1 MIRAFRTLT
10 INRLGKWL
18 ISLLIL
24 SAFTTLVTSWH
35 LVRDVTN
42 LNTSWSDNER
52 SIIQKQ
58 AYLSALRGAIGYGGM
73 IHYFKNYL
81 LRHDKNYLLNTHRSL
96 LESKIIING
105 YRALG
110 VSTDEDRA
118 LSDLE
123 DVAQEYKRAIT
134 RAEVLVNAGY
144 TIAQTDKLV
153 SVDDAPAIRALL
165 SLTDAVATLRQAKT
179 KIVSTKIGSLADTIN
194 VAAIGIGLLLVILI
208 LALAWFLRSRL
219 INPLSRLITAFDKV
233 DPAAPGLTRLPGSG
247 TEGDELDM
255 VATAGNRFLDTM
267 EIHLT
272 ERRNAEKSLE
282 SAREIADKAN
292 KAKSEFLSSMSH
304 ELRTPMN
311 AILGFA
317 QMLDY
322 NPKEP
327 LTTAQKKSV
336 DHILKGGQHL
346 LELINEVLD
355 LAKIESGKM
364 EMSIEDVSIRN
375 VLDECLSL
383 VQTMAENQGIEI
395 IVAEGFDKPVVIR
408 SDYTRARQALLN
420 LISNAV
426 KYNRENGK
434 IVLNCYVATNGMLRI
449 SVTDTGEGIS
459 KDKLDELF
467 QPFSRLGAENTEIE
481 GTGIGLVI
489 TKQIIESMGG
499 RIDVESEI
507 GKGTTFWIELPV
519 SESGQAKD
527 LEAKMIEEQGAP
539 KQLSNVN
546 GTILYVEDN
555 PANLNLM
562 EMIVERTEGLSMI
575 SAHNAELG
583 LELAVNKKPQMII
596 LDINL
601 PGMDGFAALK
611 KLQKMESTKNIPVIA
626 LSANAMNKDI
636 RKGLDAGFKQYLTKP
651 IKIDEVADAIEVTI
665 KTPGEQKLI

>member
-58 AYLSALRGAIGYGGM
+58 AYLSALRGAIGYGVM

-507 GKGTTFWIELPV
+507 GKGTTFWLELPL

>member
-1 MIRAFRTLT
+1 MIRALKTLT
-10 INRLGKWL
+10 INRLGKTL

-24 SAFTTLVTSWH
+24 SALVTLATSWY
-35 LVRDVTN
+35 LVRDVSR
-42 LNTSWSDNER
+42 LNTSWSENER

-81 LRHDKNYLLNTHRSL
+81 LRHNNSYLLNTHRSL
-96 LESKIIING
+96 LESNIIVNG

-110 VSTDEDRA
+110 VSAEEERA
-118 LSDLE
+118 LGDLE
-123 DVAQEYKRAIT
+123 SVARKYKAAIT
-134 RAEVLVNAGY
+134 RAEVLVNGGY
-144 TIAQTDKLV
+144 TISQTDKLV

-165 SLTDAVATLRQAKT
+165 SLTDAVATLRLAKT
-179 KIVSTKIGSLADTIN
+179 KVVSTKIDSLAITLY
-194 VAAIGIGLLLVILI
+194 VATIGIGLLLVILI
-208 LALAWFLRSRL
+208 LTLAWFLRSRL
-219 INPLSRLITAFDKV
+219 INPLGRLITAFDKV
-233 DPAAPGLTRLPGSG
+233 DPSAPGLTRLPGSG
-247 TEGDELDM
+247 TRGDELDM
-255 VATAGNRFLDTM
+255 VATAGNRFLDSMDT
-267 EIHLT
+267 HLT
-272 ERRNAEKSLE
+272 ERRNAEKALE
-282 SAREIADKAN
+282 GAREIADKAN

-327 LTTAQKKSV
+327 LTAEQKKSV

-355 LAKIESGKM
+355 LARIEAGKM

-383 VQTMAENQGIEI
+383 VHTMAENHGIEI
-395 IVAEGFDKPVVIR
+395 TVAEGLNNSVMIR
-408 SDYTRARQALLN
+408 ADYTRSRQALLN
-420 LISNAV
+420 LISNAI
-426 KYNRENGK
+426 KYNCKNGK
-434 IVLNCYVATNGMLRI
+434 IAIGFDETSIGMLRI
-449 SVTDTGEGIS
+449 SVADTGEGIP
-459 KDKLDELF
+459 KDMLAELF

-489 TKQIIESMGG
+489 TKQIIENMSG
-499 RIDVESEI
+499 RINVESEV
-507 GKGTTFWIELPV
+507 GKGTTFSIELPL
-519 SESGQAKD
+519 SESEHALDTKLQMTEWGDTPQRLTD
-527 LEAKMIEEQGAP
+527 
-539 KQLSNVN
+539 VN

-555 PANLNLM
+555 PANLSLM
-562 EMIVERTEGLSMI
+562 EMVVERIKGLTMI

-583 LELAVNKKPQMII
+583 LELAVNNKPEMII

-611 KLQKMESTKNIPVIA
+611 KLQEMDATKDIPVIA
-626 LSANAMNKDI
+626 LSANAMSKDI
-636 RKGLDAGFKQYLTKP
+636 QKGVDAGFKQYLTKP
-651 IKIDEVADAIEVTI
+651 IKIDEVAIAIHATI
-665 KTPGEQKLI
+665 KGLES